1 MLRCWEAV
9 PGDRPST
16 GDLVTT
22 LESLLGEEGGAEY
35 RAMFREYM
43 DHKPLILR
51 EGNSAEREKCGDK
64 TPAEASSGYIQ
75 MSEAVGESNHYI
87 EEVKCVIPDRSY
99 NGVYDASVKNCQ
111 EEGQFDFTSTGHVS
125 NVCLMAQKSG
135 EYGSHD
141 KTLEIGAEGTVIVTN
156 ANDTGDKIFEHDV
169 EAGNIRDSVVKPHTD
184 HSYSKVAMELVN
196 KYLADHGSTG
206 CDIEESVVTPHSD
219 HTYSSPEPRSCLIE
233 CQRLQGDKDKV
244 LKELQAKEEELKKAN
259 NLIKT
264 LRSKLEEAGLQ

>member
-99 NGVYDASVKNCQ
+99 AGVYDAIVKNCQ
-111 EEGQFDFTSTGHVS
+111 EKGQFDYNSTGHIS
-125 NVCLMAQKSG
+125 NVGLMAQKAE
-135 EYGSHD
+135 EYGSQD
-141 KTLEIGAEGTVIVTN
+141 KTFEIGAEGTVIVTN
-156 ANDTGDKIFEHDV
+156 DNGDKIFEHDV

-184 HSYSKVAMELVN
+184 HCYSKVAMELVN
-196 KYLADHGSTG
+196 KYLADHDSSG
-206 CDIEESVVTPHSD
+206 CENSAVTPHD
-219 HTYSSPEPRSCLIE
+219 HSYASGLGLATNGIKADLV
-233 CQRLQGDKDKV
+233 QVKD
-244 LKELQAKEEELKKAN
+244 
-259 NLIKT
+259 NLYI
-264 LRSKLEEAGLQ
+264 